1 MLPSL
6 HYLPSLWLE
15 ALKKSSNMEQGFVV
29 AQDSQTLALLGKKQ
43 ILRRR
48 FTFLSL
54 FAFAVNELIT
64 WETVLALFV
73 EGLKNGGPAGLVYG
87 FLLSWLSTLYVS
99 SFFLVRLLLAT
110 ESYYVPSSILSL
122 L

>member
-1 MLPSL
+1 
-6 HYLPSLWLE
+6 
-15 ALKKSSNMEQGFVV
+15 MEQGFVV
-29 AQDSQTLALLGKKQ
+29 AQDLQTLALLGKRQ
-43 ILRRR
+43 ILTRR
-48 FTFLSL
+48 FNFLSL

-99 SFFLVRLLLAT
+99 SFFLVRLLCWQ
-110 ESYYVPSSILSL
+110 PNHIMFQFD
-122 L
+122 